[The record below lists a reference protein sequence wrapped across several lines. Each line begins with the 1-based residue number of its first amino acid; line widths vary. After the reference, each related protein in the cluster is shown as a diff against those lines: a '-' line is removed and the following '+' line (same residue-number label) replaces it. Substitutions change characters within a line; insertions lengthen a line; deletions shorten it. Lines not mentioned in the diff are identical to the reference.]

1 MEVVLVV
8 LIQLMLLADILVQV
22 LWEPHI
28 LAVLIELLKLIQLV
42 RDSCLAG
49 RGGEANGSGVWL
61 SAGGGAGNPG
71 GYGSTY
77 TVRDEKLNGE
87 NGTGGLM
94 VIFAHSLN
102 VGGLLSS
109 NRN

>member
-1 MEVVLVV
+1 M
-8 LIQLMLLADILVQV
+8 
-22 LWEPHI
+22 
-28 LAVLIELLKLIQLV
+28 

-49 RGGEANGSGVWL
+49 RGGEANGSGVWV

-77 TVRDEKLNGE
+77 AVRDETLNGE
-87 NGTGGLM
+87 SGTGGLI

-102 VGGLLSS
+102 VGGLLSA